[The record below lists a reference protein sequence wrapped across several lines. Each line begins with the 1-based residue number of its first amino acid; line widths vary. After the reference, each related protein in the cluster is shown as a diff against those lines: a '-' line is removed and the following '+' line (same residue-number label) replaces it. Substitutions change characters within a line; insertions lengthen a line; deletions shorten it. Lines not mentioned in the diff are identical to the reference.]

1 MAITT
6 AKSLAAYIA
15 HKYRVETGKEI
26 SPVRMQ
32 KTLYFCF
39 AYWGGFVRKG
49 KKYQDKDRQ
58 EIDVSGF
65 DEILFNDRIEAW
77 VYGPVIPSVYHDS
90 NVQNNYSDDYLNDN
104 PTVKEF
110 IDGIIRETLDINDF
124 KLVDISHSDSSWI
137 RHFDYNADFHNEE
150 INKEEIIE
158 EYATK

>member
-15 HKYRVETGKEI
+15 HEYEKETKRKI
-26 SPVRMQ
+26 SPVRIQ

-49 KKYQDKDRQ
+49 KKYQDENRL
-58 EIDVSGF
+58 EIDVSDL
-65 DEILFNDRIEAW
+65 DEELFNDRIEAW
-77 VYGPVIPSVYHDS
+77 VYGPVIPNVYHEKDIE
-90 NVQNNYSDDYLNDN
+90 NNYDENFLKDK
-104 PTVKEF
+104 PEVKEF
-110 IDGIIRETLDINDF
+110 IDGVIKDTIDINDF
-124 KLVDISHSDSSWI
+124 KLVDISHCDSSWK

-150 INKEEIIE
+150 ITKEEIIE